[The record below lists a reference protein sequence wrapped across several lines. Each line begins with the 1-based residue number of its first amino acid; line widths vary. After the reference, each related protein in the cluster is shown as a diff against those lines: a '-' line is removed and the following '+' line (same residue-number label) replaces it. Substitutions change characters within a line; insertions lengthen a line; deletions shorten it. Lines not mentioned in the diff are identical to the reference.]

1 MKQKTRYE
9 MNGAYAKKYLS
20 KMDDIKIRV
29 PSGEKA
35 VWKAVAEQRGKSLN
49 RYVIDLVHAD
59 MKDIAPNNY
68 IRRKIY
74 G

>member
-9 MNGAYAKKYLS
+9 MNGVYAKKYLS
-20 KMDDIKIRV
+20 KLDDIKIRV

-35 VWKAVAEQRGKSLN
+35 MWKAAAEQRGKSLN

-59 MKDIAPNNY
+59 IENTTPATNE
-68 IRRKIY
+68 
-74 G
+74 